1 MDIIR
6 KIAEIVL
13 GIIGLIFSV
22 VFIVAV
28 WFGASIIIV
37 TTFAMIFCFLTSIML
52 PISAIVTITIL
63 LMTLAVYIIAQF
75 MD

>member
-13 GIIGLIFSV
+13 GIIALIFSV

-37 TTFAMIFCFLTSIML
+37 TTFAMIFGFLTSIML
-52 PISAIVTITIL
+52 PISAIVIITIL
-63 LMTLAVYIIAQF
+63 FMALAVYIIAQF
-75 MD
+75 LD